1 MTQVTPVASA
11 IATTLA
17 TEPAAP
23 PTALPS
29 PAPTATPSAIP
40 EPTATVTPSATPSP
54 TQTRAP
60 TSTPSPT
67 PTLGPTPDGDTRAL
81 RVPVL
86 MYHYISEPPP
96 GADAYRKD
104 LSVRPEQFREHLAYL
119 KDAGYTVVTLDD
131 LLYALAQG
139 RALPEKPVILTFDD
153 GYRDNYE
160 NAFPALREAG
170 VAGTFFIITDFVT
183 EERPEYMSWPQI
195 QEMAAAGQQ
204 FGSHSRNH
212 PNLAGQPV
220 DYLVWQALGSKEAI
234 EVKLGQTPRWV
245 AYPSGKY
252 DAQAIAVFKSAGF
265 WGGLTTQQGVEHT
278 LDDIFELKRVRV
290 RGSHSAA
297 DLAQLLALDW

>member
-1 MTQVTPVASA
+1 
-11 IATTLA
+11 
-17 TEPAAP
+17 
-23 PTALPS
+23 
-29 PAPTATPSAIP
+29 
-40 EPTATVTPSATPSP
+40 
-54 TQTRAP
+54 
-60 TSTPSPT
+60 
-67 PTLGPTPDGDTRAL
+67 
-81 RVPVL
+81 
-86 MYHYISEPPP
+86 
-96 GADAYRKD
+96 
-104 LSVRPEQFREHLAYL
+104 
-119 KDAGYTVVTLDD
+119 
-131 LLYALAQG
+131 
-139 RALPEKPVILTFDD
+139 
-153 GYRDNYE
+153 
-160 NAFPALREAG
+160 
-170 VAGTFFIITDFVT
+170 
-183 EERPEYMSWPQI
+183 
-195 QEMAAAGQQ
+195 MAAAGQQ